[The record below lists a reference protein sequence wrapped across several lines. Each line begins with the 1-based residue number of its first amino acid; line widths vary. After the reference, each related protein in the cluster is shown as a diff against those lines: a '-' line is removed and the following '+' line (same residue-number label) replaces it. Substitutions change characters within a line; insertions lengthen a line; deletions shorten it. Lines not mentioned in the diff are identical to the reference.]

1 MKKKVFTLLLAL
13 VAIATTGRAQNKI
26 NGHEYVDL
34 GLPSGTL
41 WATCNVGATKP
52 EEYGDYFA
60 WGETEPKDDYDF
72 FKNYKYFDINIIKG
86 FTKYTESDGKKEL
99 EQNDDAAY
107 VKWGNSWRIPSYDQ
121 IIELYENCNFKS
133 ASLNGVNGYFFTS
146 NKNGRSIFFPYSGYY
161 DGNQLKELGTVGYL
175 WTRTISMISTAGEDF
190 AHTLYM
196 SSNHSNM
203 YVNHRYKGLAI
214 RPVTDSSTTPSTDG
228 SDDESGWQLVTDS
241 GEKFPMSRVGML
253 VAVDES
259 AYFSVLDTNGNV
271 LADEVLRVHFVNS
284 DPVSVENITTEKTQN
299 ILKRYVNNELTLV
312 GANGTVNVYSV
323 DGVKVATTYAAG
335 QETIIN
341 VSSLPSGIYIV
352 KCGNQS
358 FKFNKK

>member
-1 MKKKVFTLLLAL
+1 MKKKLFTLLLAL

-60 WGETEPKDDYDF
+60 WGETEEKSDYSINTYLYWSEQYNSGD
-72 FKNYKYFDINIIKG
+72 NIGEDISG
-86 FTKYTESDGKKEL
+86 TRYDV
-99 EQNDDAAY
+99 AH
-107 VKWGNSWRIPSYDQ
+107 VKWGGPWKMPTRAQIKELKENCSHEVVVLDGVKGMSFTGINGASIFLPFSGLYMGKVLYGKDKYCVYRTGIPST
-121 IIELYENCNFKS
+121 L
-133 ASLNGVNGYFFTS
+133 
-146 NKNGRSIFFPYSGYY
+146 
-161 DGNQLKELGTVGYL
+161 LGTLTYYL
-175 WTRTISMISTAGEDF
+175 YIDNEDIVYCDYL
-190 AHTLYM
+190 AD
-196 SSNHSNM
+196 N
-203 YVNHRYKGLAI
+203 RYYRYHGMPI
-214 RPVTDSSTTPSTDG
+214 RPVADSSTSMV
-228 SDDESGWQLVTDS
+228 WHLVTDR
-241 GEKFPMSRVGML
+241 GEQFPMSRVGML

-259 AYFSVLDTNGNV
+259 AYFSVLDINGNV

-284 DPVSVENITTEKTQN
+284 DPVSIENITTEKTQN
-299 ILKRYVNNELTLV
+299 ILKRYVDNELTLV

-323 DGVKVATTYAAG
+323 DGVKMLTIDADG
-335 QETIIN
+335 QETVIN
-341 VSSLPSGIYIV
+341 VSSLPSGVYIV